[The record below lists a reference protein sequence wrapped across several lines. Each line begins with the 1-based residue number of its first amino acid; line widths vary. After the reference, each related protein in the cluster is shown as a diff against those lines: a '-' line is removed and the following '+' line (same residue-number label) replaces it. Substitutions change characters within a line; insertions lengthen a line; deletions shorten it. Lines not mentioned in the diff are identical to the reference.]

1 MTGKELDWFTDY
13 LFNRSQLI
21 EINGHRSS
29 KEPIQSGVPQG
40 TIMGPLLFRMFY
52 NDFTEHVHH
61 SEVIMYADDTVMF
74 YADKD
79 PTQMIELLNEDM
91 KTIHNYCIENELIV
105 KTKKGKTEVMLSG
118 SSKRLKSSGK
128 KT

>member
-1 MTGKELDWFTDY
+1 MTGKELVWFTDY

-40 TIMGPLLFRMFY
+40 SILGPLLFIY

-61 SEVIMYADDTVMF
+61 FEVIMYADDTVMF
-74 YADKD
+74 YTDKY
-79 PTQMIELLNEDM
+79 PKQME
-91 KTIHNYCIENELIV
+91 NY
-105 KTKKGKTEVMLSG
+105 
-118 SSKRLKSSGK
+118 
-128 KT
+128 